1 METLTLVIP
10 VYNEEAQL
18 PLSIPI
24 LEEIMRSLM
33 EKAYISGESKIL
45 FVDDGSRDKSWEIIE
60 NCAKENPIFKGVKL
74 SRNRGQA
81 NAILAG
87 LTTAI
92 PFSDITITMD
102 VDLQDDPAAIEEMLK
117 KHSEGADIV
126 YGVRDN
132 RDSDTGFK
140 RGTALLFYKIMKK
153 LGSEAVY
160 NHAEY
165 RLMSRRAVEGLLS
178 FPEANPFLRG
188 LVPLVGYKSEIV
200 YYRRGKRSAGE
211 SKYPLKKMMDLALF
225 AITTFSGVP
234 LRMILWGGVG
244 LSFFSFI
251 GLIVVAMLGIMNNL
265 SPFYILGFAMALLAG
280 VILLALGITGEYIG
294 KIAMEVRGRPRFII
308 DKIV

>member
-225 AITTFSGVP
+225 AITAFSGVP

-251 GLIVVAMLGIMNNL
+251 GLIVVAVLGIMNNL

-280 VILLALGITGEYIG
+280 VILLALGIIGEYIG